1 MSGNRLKQVLLCLWL
16 AGAGAGAGAGA
27 KIIERV
33 SAVVDDQM
41 ISLTYLTKYRKLL
54 SSKLPYP
61 SKLFQ
66 LRARKRLSAQK
77 KLLDHLVDELVL
89 KNSLPWDQLNLP
101 SRREVLKRVLK
112 QSKMSRKRLMRELK
126 RTGLSLEEYQELLYN
141 NQAYQ
146 IWIDMEV
153 SGAISITDQDI
164 NDDYFAKTGKNFFK
178 QYKYELHQWVFE
190 LSQEGKKTAHDFL
203 KNTKSKKP
211 ETLALTKRQMN
222 QNLRTVIPKLNV
234 GEVSQPLCFSKN
246 CYVFKLLNK
255 SFLVSHKE
263 RTEKMRRTLFEKAFV
278 SQLRAWM
285 QERRKT
291 SIIKKYL

>member
-1 MSGNRLKQVLLCLWL
+1 MSGNLLKQVFLCLWL
-16 AGAGAGAGAGA
+16 AGAGGTVQA

-41 ISLTYLTKYRKLL
+41 ISLTYLTKYRRLL
-54 SSKLPYP
+54 SSKVPYS

-66 LRARKRLSAQK
+66 LRSRKKLSANK
-77 KLLDHLVDELVL
+77 KKRLDHLVDELVL

-101 SRREVLKRVLK
+101 SRREVLKRVLD
-112 QSKMSRKRLMRELK
+112 QSKMSRKRLMQELK
-126 RTGLSLEEYQELLYN
+126 RTGFSLEEYQELLYN

-146 IWIDMEV
+146 MWIDMEV
-153 SGAISITDQDI
+153 SAAISITDQDI
-164 NDDYFAKTGKNFFK
+164 NDDYLAKTGKNFFE

-211 ETLALTKRQMN
+211 ETLTLTKRQMN
-222 QNLRTVIPKLNV
+222 QNLRAVIPKLTV
-234 GEVSQPLCFSKN
+234 GEFSQPLCFSKN

-255 SFLVSHKE
+255 SFLVINKE
-263 RTEKMRRTLFEKAFV
+263 RTETMRRKLFEKAFV
-278 SQLRAWM
+278 SQFRAWM
-285 QERRKT
+285 REKRKT

>member
-1 MSGNRLKQVLLCLWL
+1 MNRFKRWYLCLWL
-16 AGAGAGAGAGA
+16 IGAVGTVSA
-27 KIIERV
+27 KIVERV

-54 SSKLPYP
+54 FSKIPYS

-66 LRARKRLSAQK
+66 LRSRKILARNKKKRLN
-77 KLLDHLVDELVL
+77 HLVDELVL
-89 KNSLPWDQLNLP
+89 KNSLPWEQINLP
-101 SRREVLKRVLK
+101 PREEIFKRILKS
-112 QSKMSRKRLMRELK
+112 SKMSRKRLIQQLK
-126 RTGLSLEEYQELLYN
+126 RTGFSLEEYQELLYN

-146 IWIDMEV
+146 TWIDMEV
-153 SGAISITDQDI
+153 SSSISITDQDI

-190 LSQEGKKTAHDFL
+190 LSQKGKNTAHDFL

-211 ETLALTKRQMN
+211 ETLALTEKQMN
-222 QNLRTVIPKLNV
+222 RNLRAVIPKLTV
-234 GEVSQPLCFSKN
+234 GEFSQPLCFSKN
-246 CYVFKLLNK
+246 CYVFKVLNK

-263 RTEKMRRTLFEKAFV
+263 KTEKMRRKLFEKAFV

-285 QERRKT
+285 QRKRQA